1 MTYSLPFAPNGSEM
15 MQMQIHINVVVKG
28 AFDTGLIKNE
38 NDLFK
43 WTEIATNN
51 FGQSM
56 TILPTELSDI
66 YKFTQE
72 LIDAKDYQSKLKI
85 MHKYKEK
92 FNSDKAKEI
101 ARTIAEDNK

>member
-1 MTYSLPFAPNGSEM
+1 
-15 MQMQIHINVVVKG
+15 MQTHINVVVKG

-56 TILPTELSDI
+56 TILQQTFDI
-66 YKFTQE
+66 
-72 LIDAKDYQSKLKI
+72 
-85 MHKYKEK
+85 
-92 FNSDKAKEI
+92 
-101 ARTIAEDNK
+101 